1 MAELI
6 AGFSHEI
13 NNPLNAVQG
22 IASLLKKDVS
32 DPQAQEDLQILEE
45 ESTRAIGAV
54 HHLRNLARM
63 LGDTEGPLDL
73 TAAADS
79 IVKVRS
85 YEMGCHGVSL
95 SLQSDRES
103 LLVSSAGANV
113 IPLLLMLE
121 LSAEKVAFRSL
132 EEAENQKQGITEA
145 EILLKTS
152 SSAGGPCVDVEVHPA
167 IAGNALSEVMSEMTA
182 LQDLLQSAGAEVQ
195 HKEESGREA
204 GIRLRLPA
212 ADQ

>member
-13 NNPLNAVQG
+13 NNPLTAVQG
-22 IASLLKKDVS
+22 IASLLKNDVS
-32 DPQAQEDLQILEE
+32 DPQAREDLQILEE
-45 ESTRAIGAV
+45 ESTRAIRAV

-73 TAAADS
+73 TAAADG

-85 YEMGCHGVSL
+85 YEMGSHGVSL
-95 SLQSDRES
+95 SLQSDREG
-103 LLVSSAGANV
+103 LLVSSAGAHV

-121 LSAEKVAFRSL
+121 LSAEKVVFRSWG
-132 EEAENQKQGITEA
+132 QGESQTHSIGEA
-145 EILLKTS
+145 EILLETS
-152 SSAGGPCVDVEVHPA
+152 SSAGGSCVDVEVRPA
-167 IAGNALSEVMSEMTA
+167 IAGNAFSEAMSEMTA

-195 HKEESGREA
+195 YKKESGREA
-204 GIRLRLPA
+204 GVRLRLPA
-212 ADQ
+212 GT